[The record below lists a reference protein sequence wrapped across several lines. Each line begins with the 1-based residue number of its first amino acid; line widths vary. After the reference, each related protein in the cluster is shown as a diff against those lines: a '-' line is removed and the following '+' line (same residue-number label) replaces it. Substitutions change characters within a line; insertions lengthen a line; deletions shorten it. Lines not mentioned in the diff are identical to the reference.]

1 MASATTLSFSA
12 MYPVMKC
19 NLYAANKTFRFSLSE
34 KLLIAEELT
43 SALIEVLNAAKK
55 RNHQGNNNNNNE

>member
-1 MASATTLSFSA
+1 
-12 MYPVMKC
+12 MKC

-43 SALIEVLNAAKK
+43 SALIEVLNASKK
-55 RNHQGNNNNNNE
+55 RNNQGNNNNE